1 MHVIVSYSLVPFFVH
16 FGLYSPLV
24 AHSSLH
30 SIGVSHLVCNKLKR
44 ARALG
49 VYVFI
54 CAEMLTQL
62 YLIYYLILM
71 QSMKNNN

>member
-16 FGLYSPLV
+16 FGVYSPLV

-49 VYVFI
+49 VYVFNLCRNVDTALFDLLSYFNAI
-54 CAEMLTQL
+54 NEKQ
-62 YLIYYLILM
+62 
-71 QSMKNNN
+71 